1 MNKKAAA
8 IVGGVL
14 VLGLGLFGFT
24 KLNSGSKDQEP
35 QKEQTEQAQEV
46 EEKTVKVTDSNGE
59 TVELDKNPKR
69 VVVFDYGVADI
80 LNNLGIDAV
89 VGLPK
94 DGKMPEIL
102 SDYQDN
108 KYTNVGS
115 LKETNFEAVE
125 SLNPDLIIIG
135 GRQAEDID
143 SFKEIAPTVNLAVDG
158 QDYMNS
164 FKSVVT
170 DLGKLFD
177 KEDEAKKAIDEIEA
191 KIEKVNKTVKEK
203 GLTAS
208 VVMAN
213 EGNISVFSAK
223 SRYGLI
229 YNGLGFAEVD
239 KNIDDSTHG
248 QQVSFEYFLEN
259 KADYVFVVDRGAIT
273 GKGDSASKLFDNEV
287 MNKTEV
293 AKNGNIVYLNS
304 VIWYTMTGGIEST
317 NQMIDEIA
325 DAIK

>member
-8 IVGGVL
+8 IVGGIL
-14 VLGLGLFGFT
+14 VLGLGVFGFT
-24 KLNSGSKDQEP
+24 KLNSGSQNQQTQQE
-35 QKEQTEQAQEV
+35 QSAEQT
-46 EEKTVKVTDSNGE
+46 TVQVTDANGE
-59 TVELDKNPKR
+59 KAELKKNPKR

-80 LNNLGIDAV
+80 LKNLGVDAV

-94 DGKMPEIL
+94 NGKMPEIL
-102 SDYQDN
+102 SNYSDD

-115 LKETNFEAVE
+115 LKETDFEAVE

-164 FKSVVT
+164 FKTVVT

-213 EGNISVFSAK
+213 EGNISAFSAK

-259 KADYVFVVDRGAIT
+259 KSDYVFVVDRGAVT
-273 GKGDSASKLFDNEV
+273 GKGESAKALFDNEV

-325 DAIK
+325 DAVK

>member
-8 IVGGVL
+8 IVGGIL
-14 VLGLGLFGFT
+14 VLGLGVFGFT
-24 KLNSGSKDQEP
+24 KLNSGSQNQQTQQE
-35 QKEQTEQAQEV
+35 QSAEQT
-46 EEKTVKVTDSNGE
+46 TVQVTDANGE
-59 TVELDKNPKR
+59 KAELKKNPKR

-80 LNNLGIDAV
+80 LKNLGVDAV

-94 DGKMPEIL
+94 NGKMPEIL
-102 SDYQDN
+102 SNYSDD

-115 LKETNFEAVE
+115 LKETDFEAVE

-164 FKSVVT
+164 FKTVVT
-170 DLGKLFD
+170 DLGNLFD
-177 KEDEAKKAIDEIEA
+177 KQAIDEIEA
-191 KIEKVNKTVKEK
+191 KIAKVNKTVAEK

-213 EGNISVFSAK
+213 EGSISVFSAK

-229 YNGLGFAEVD
+229 YNGLGFTEVD

-259 KADYVFVVDRGAIT
+259 KSDYVFVVDRGAVT
-273 GKGDSASKLFDNEV
+273 GKGEAASKLFDNEV

>member
-8 IVGGVL
+8 IVGGIL
-14 VLGLGLFGFT
+14 VLGLGVFGFT
-24 KLNSGSKDQEP
+24 KLNSGSQNQQTQQE
-35 QKEQTEQAQEV
+35 QSAEQTTVQITDANG
-46 EEKTVKVTDSNGE
+46 EKTEVK
-59 TVELDKNPKR
+59 KNPKR

-80 LNNLGIDAV
+80 LKNLGVDAV
-89 VGLPK
+89 VGIPK
-94 DGKMPEIL
+94 NGKMPEIL
-102 SDYQDN
+102 SNYSDD

-115 LKETNFEAVE
+115 LKETDFEAVE

-143 SFKEIAPTVNLAVDG
+143 NFKEIAPTVNLEVDG

-164 FKSVVT
+164 FKTVVT
-170 DLGKLFD
+170 DLGNLFD
-177 KEDEAKKAIDEIEA
+177 KQDEAKKAIDEIEA
-191 KIEKVNKTVKEK
+191 KIAKVNKTVTEK

-213 EGNISVFSAK
+213 EGSISAFSAK

-259 KADYVFVVDRGAIT
+259 KSDYVFVVDRGAVT
-273 GKGDSASKLFDNEV
+273 GKGEAASKLFDNEV

-325 DAIK
+325 DAVK

>member
-8 IVGGVL
+8 IVGGIL
-14 VLGLGLFGFT
+14 VLGLGVFGFT
-24 KLNSGSKDQEP
+24 KLNSGSQNQQTQQE
-35 QKEQTEQAQEV
+35 QSAEQT
-46 EEKTVKVTDSNGE
+46 TVQITDANGE
-59 TVELDKNPKR
+59 KAELKKNPKR

-80 LNNLGIDAV
+80 LKNLGVDAV

-94 DGKMPEIL
+94 NGKMPEIL
-102 SDYQDN
+102 SNYSDD

-115 LKETNFEAVE
+115 LKETDFEAVE

-164 FKSVVT
+164 FKTVVT
-170 DLGKLFD
+170 DLGNLFD
-177 KEDEAKKAIDEIEA
+177 KQDEAKKAIDEIEA
-191 KIEKVNKTVKEK
+191 KIAKVNKTVTEK

-213 EGNISVFSAK
+213 EGSISAFSAK

-229 YNGLGFAEVD
+229 YNGLGFTEAD

-248 QQVSFEYFLEN
+248 QQVSFEYFLKN
-259 KADYVFVVDRGAIT
+259 KSDYVFVVDRGAVT
-273 GKGDSASKLFDNEV
+273 GKGEAASKLFDNEV

-325 DAIK
+325 DAVK

>member
-8 IVGGVL
+8 IVGGIL
-14 VLGLGLFGFT
+14 VLGLGVFGFT
-24 KLNSGSKDQEP
+24 KLNSGSQNQQTQQE
-35 QKEQTEQAQEV
+35 QSAEQT
-46 EEKTVKVTDSNGE
+46 TVQITDANGE
-59 TVELDKNPKR
+59 KAELKKNPKR

-80 LNNLGIDAV
+80 LKNLGVDAV

-94 DGKMPEIL
+94 NGKMPEIL
-102 SDYQDN
+102 SNYSDD

-115 LKETNFEAVE
+115 LKETDFEAVE

-164 FKSVVT
+164 FKTVVT

-213 EGNISVFSAK
+213 EGNISAFSAK

-259 KADYVFVVDRGAIT
+259 KSDYVFVVDRGAVT
-273 GKGDSASKLFDNEV
+273 GKGEAASKLFDNEV

-304 VIWYTMTGGIEST
+304 VIWYTMTGGIESA

>member
-8 IVGGVL
+8 IVGGIL
-14 VLGLGLFGFT
+14 VLGLGVFGFT
-24 KLNSGSKDQEP
+24 KLNSGSQNQQTQQE
-35 QKEQTEQAQEV
+35 QSAEQT
-46 EEKTVKVTDSNGE
+46 TVQITDANGE
-59 TVELDKNPKR
+59 KAELKKNPKR

-80 LNNLGIDAV
+80 LKNLGVDAV

-94 DGKMPEIL
+94 NGKMPEIL
-102 SDYQDN
+102 SNYSDD

-115 LKETNFEAVE
+115 LKETDFEAVE

-164 FKSVVT
+164 FKTVVT
-170 DLGKLFD
+170 DLGNLFD
-177 KEDEAKKAIDEIEA
+177 KQDEAKKAIDEIEA
-191 KIEKVNKTVKEK
+191 KIAKVNKTVAEK

-213 EGNISVFSAK
+213 EGSISVFSAK

-229 YNGLGFAEVD
+229 YNGLGFTEVD

-259 KADYVFVVDRGAIT
+259 KSDYVFVVDRGAVT
-273 GKGDSASKLFDNEV
+273 GKGEAASKLFDNEV

-293 AKNGNIVYLNS
+293 SKNGNIVYLNS

>member
-8 IVGGVL
+8 IVGGIL
-14 VLGLGLFGFT
+14 VLGLGVFGFT
-24 KLNSGSKDQEP
+24 KLNSGSQNQQTQQE
-35 QKEQTEQAQEV
+35 QSAEQT
-46 EEKTVKVTDSNGE
+46 TVQVTDANGE
-59 TVELDKNPKR
+59 KAELKKNPKR

-80 LNNLGIDAV
+80 LKNLGVDAV

-94 DGKMPEIL
+94 NGKMPEIL
-102 SDYQDN
+102 SNYSDD

-115 LKETNFEAVE
+115 LKETDFEAVE

-164 FKSVVT
+164 FKTVVT
-170 DLGKLFD
+170 DLGNLFD
-177 KEDEAKKAIDEIEA
+177 KQDEAKKAIDEIEA
-191 KIEKVNKTVKEK
+191 KIAKVNKTVAEK

-213 EGNISVFSAK
+213 EGSISVFSAK

-229 YNGLGFAEVD
+229 YNGLGFTEVD

-259 KADYVFVVDRGAIT
+259 KSDYVFVVDRGAVT
-273 GKGDSASKLFDNEV
+273 GKGESAKALFDNEV

>member
-8 IVGGVL
+8 IVGGIL
-14 VLGLGLFGFT
+14 VLGLGVFGFT
-24 KLNSGSKDQEP
+24 KLNSGSQNQQTQQE
-35 QKEQTEQAQEV
+35 QSAEQT
-46 EEKTVKVTDSNGE
+46 TVQITDANGE
-59 TVELDKNPKR
+59 KAELKKNPKR

-80 LNNLGIDAV
+80 LKNLGVDAV

-94 DGKMPEIL
+94 NGKMPEIL
-102 SDYQDN
+102 SNYSDD

-115 LKETNFEAVE
+115 LKETDFEAVE

-164 FKSVVT
+164 FKTVVT
-170 DLGKLFD
+170 DLGNLFD
-177 KEDEAKKAIDEIEA
+177 KQDEAKKAIDEIEA
-191 KIEKVNKTVKEK
+191 KIAKVNKTVTEK

-213 EGNISVFSAK
+213 EGSISAFSAK

-229 YNGLGFAEVD
+229 YNGLGFTEAD

-259 KADYVFVVDRGAIT
+259 KSDYVFVVDRGAVT
-273 GKGDSASKLFDNEV
+273 GKGESAKALFDNEV

-293 AKNGNIVYLNS
+293 AKNGNVVYLDS
-304 VIWYTMTGGIEST
+304 VVWYTMTGGIEST
-317 NQMIDEIA
+317 KVMIDEIA

>member
-8 IVGGVL
+8 IVGGIL
-14 VLGLGLFGFT
+14 VLGLGVFGFT
-24 KLNSGSKDQEP
+24 KLNSGSQNQQTQQE
-35 QKEQTEQAQEV
+35 QSAEQT
-46 EEKTVKVTDSNGE
+46 TVQITDANGE
-59 TVELDKNPKR
+59 KSELKKNPKR

-80 LNNLGIDAV
+80 LKNLGVDAV

-94 DGKMPEIL
+94 NGKMPEIL
-102 SDYQDN
+102 SNYSDD

-115 LKETNFEAVE
+115 LKETDFEAVE

-170 DLGKLFD
+170 DLGNLFD
-177 KEDEAKKAIDEIEA
+177 KQDEAKKAIDEIEA
-191 KIEKVNKTVKEK
+191 KIAKVNKTVTEK

-213 EGNISVFSAK
+213 EGNISAFSAK

>member
-8 IVGGVL
+8 IVGGIL
-14 VLGLGLFGFT
+14 VVGLGLFGFT
-24 KLNSGSKDQEP
+24 KLNSGSNSGSQDQTK
-35 QKEQTEQAQEV
+35 QEQNV
-46 EEKTVKVTDSNGE
+46 EETIVKVTDSNGE
-59 TVELDKNPKR
+59 AVELEKNPQR

-80 LNNLGIDAV
+80 LKNLGVDAV

-94 DGKMPEIL
+94 NGKMPEIL
-102 SDYQDN
+102 SNYSDD

-115 LKETNFEAVE
+115 LKETDFEAVE

-213 EGNISVFSAK
+213 EGNISAFSAK

-259 KADYVFVVDRGAIT
+259 KADYVFVVDRGAVT

-317 NQMIDEIA
+317 NKMIDEIA
-325 DAIK
+325 DALK

>member
-8 IVGGVL
+8 IVGGIL
-14 VLGLGLFGFT
+14 VLGLGVFGFT
-24 KLNSGSKDQEP
+24 KLNSGSQNQQTQQE
-35 QKEQTEQAQEV
+35 QSAEQT
-46 EEKTVKVTDSNGE
+46 TVQITDANGE
-59 TVELDKNPKR
+59 KAELKKNPKR

-80 LNNLGIDAV
+80 LKNLGVDAV

-94 DGKMPEIL
+94 NGKMPEIL
-102 SDYQDN
+102 SNYSDD

-115 LKETNFEAVE
+115 LKETDFEAVE

-164 FKSVVT
+164 FKTVVT
-170 DLGKLFD
+170 DLGNLFD
-177 KEDEAKKAIDEIEA
+177 KQDEAKKAIDEIEA
-191 KIEKVNKTVKEK
+191 KIAKVNKTVTEK

-213 EGNISVFSAK
+213 EGSISVFSAK

-229 YNGLGFAEVD
+229 YNGLGFTEVD

-259 KADYVFVVDRGAIT
+259 KSDYVFVVDRGAVT
-273 GKGDSASKLFDNEV
+273 GKGEAASKLFDNEV

-325 DAIK
+325 DAVK

>member
-8 IVGGVL
+8 IVGGIL
-14 VLGLGLFGFT
+14 VLGLGVFGFT
-24 KLNSGSKDQEP
+24 KLNSGSQNQQTQQE
-35 QKEQTEQAQEV
+35 QSAEQT
-46 EEKTVKVTDSNGE
+46 TVPITDANGE
-59 TVELDKNPKR
+59 KAELKKNPKR

-80 LNNLGIDAV
+80 LKNLGVDAV

-94 DGKMPEIL
+94 NGKMPEIL
-102 SDYQDN
+102 SNYSDD

-115 LKETNFEAVE
+115 LKETDFEAVE

-164 FKSVVT
+164 FKTVVT
-170 DLGKLFD
+170 DLGNLFD
-177 KEDEAKKAIDEIEA
+177 KQDEAKKAIDEIEA
-191 KIEKVNKTVKEK
+191 KIAKVNKTVTEK

-213 EGNISVFSAK
+213 EGSISVFSAK

-229 YNGLGFAEVD
+229 YNGLGFTEAD

-259 KADYVFVVDRGAIT
+259 KSDYVFVVDRGAVT
-273 GKGDSASKLFDNEV
+273 GKGEAASKLFDNEV

-325 DAIK
+325 DAVK

>member
-8 IVGGVL
+8 IVGGIL
-14 VLGLGLFGFT
+14 VLGLGVFGFT
-24 KLNSGSKDQEP
+24 KLNSGSQNQQTQQE
-35 QKEQTEQAQEV
+35 QSAEQTTVQITDANG
-46 EEKTVKVTDSNGE
+46 EKTEVK
-59 TVELDKNPKR
+59 KNPKR

-80 LNNLGIDAV
+80 LKNLGVDAV

-94 DGKMPEIL
+94 NGKMPEIL
-102 SDYQDN
+102 SNYSDD

-115 LKETNFEAVE
+115 LKETDFEAVE

-143 SFKEIAPTVNLAVDG
+143 NFKEIAPTVNLEVDG

-164 FKSVVT
+164 FKTVVT
-170 DLGKLFD
+170 DLGNLFD
-177 KEDEAKKAIDEIEA
+177 KQNEAKKAIDEIEA
-191 KIEKVNKTVKEK
+191 KIAKVNKTVTEK

-213 EGNISVFSAK
+213 EGSISTFSAK

-259 KADYVFVVDRGAIT
+259 KSDYVFVVDRGAVT
-273 GKGDSASKLFDNEV
+273 GKGEAASKLFDNEV

-325 DAIK
+325 DAVK

>member
-8 IVGGVL
+8 IVGGIL
-14 VLGLGLFGFT
+14 VLGLGVFGFT
-24 KLNSGSKDQEP
+24 KLNSGSQNQQTQQE
-35 QKEQTEQAQEV
+35 QSAEQT
-46 EEKTVKVTDSNGE
+46 TVQVTDANGE
-59 TVELDKNPKR
+59 KAELKKNPKR

-80 LNNLGIDAV
+80 LKNLGVDAV

-94 DGKMPEIL
+94 NGKMPEIL
-102 SDYQDN
+102 SNYSDD

-115 LKETNFEAVE
+115 LKETDFEAVE

-164 FKSVVT
+164 FKTVVT
-170 DLGKLFD
+170 DLGNLFD
-177 KEDEAKKAIDEIEA
+177 KQDEAKKAIDEIEA
-191 KIEKVNKTVKEK
+191 KIAKVNKTVAEK

-213 EGNISVFSAK
+213 EGSISVFSAK

-229 YNGLGFAEVD
+229 YNGLGFTEVD

-259 KADYVFVVDRGAIT
+259 KSDYVFVVDRGAVT
-273 GKGDSASKLFDNEV
+273 GKGEAASKLFDNEV

-293 AKNGNIVYLNS
+293 SKNGNIVYLNS

>member
-8 IVGGVL
+8 IVGGIL
-14 VLGLGLFGFT
+14 VLGLGVFGFT
-24 KLNSGSKDQEP
+24 KLNSGSQNQQTQQE
-35 QKEQTEQAQEV
+35 QSAEQT
-46 EEKTVKVTDSNGE
+46 TVQVTDANGE
-59 TVELDKNPKR
+59 KAELKKNPKR

-80 LNNLGIDAV
+80 LKNLGVDAV

-94 DGKMPEIL
+94 NGKMPEIL
-102 SDYQDN
+102 SNYSDD

-115 LKETNFEAVE
+115 LKETDFEAVE

-164 FKSVVT
+164 FKTVVT
-170 DLGKLFD
+170 DLGNLFD
-177 KEDEAKKAIDEIEA
+177 KQDEAKKAIDEIEA
-191 KIEKVNKTVKEK
+191 KIAKVNKTVTEK

-213 EGNISVFSAK
+213 EGSISTFSAK

-229 YNGLGFAEVD
+229 YNGLRFAEVD

-259 KADYVFVVDRGAIT
+259 KSDYVFVVDRGAVT
-273 GKGDSASKLFDNEV
+273 GKGEAASKLFDNEV

>member
-8 IVGGVL
+8 IVGGIL
-14 VLGLGLFGFT
+14 VLGLGVFGFT
-24 KLNSGSKDQEP
+24 KLNSGSQNQQTQQE
-35 QKEQTEQAQEV
+35 QSAEQT
-46 EEKTVKVTDSNGE
+46 TVQITDANGE
-59 TVELDKNPKR
+59 KSELKKNPKR

-80 LNNLGIDAV
+80 LKNLGVDAV

-94 DGKMPEIL
+94 NGKMPEIL
-102 SDYQDN
+102 SNYSDD

-115 LKETNFEAVE
+115 LKETDFEAVE

-164 FKSVVT
+164 FKTVVT
-170 DLGKLFD
+170 DLGNLFD
-177 KEDEAKKAIDEIEA
+177 KQDEAKKAIDEIEA

-213 EGNISVFSAK
+213 EGSISAFSAK

-259 KADYVFVVDRGAIT
+259 KSDYVFVVDRGAVT
-273 GKGDSASKLFDNEV
+273 GKGEAASKLFDNEV

>member
-8 IVGGVL
+8 IVGGIL
-14 VLGLGLFGFT
+14 VLGLGVFGFT
-24 KLNSGSKDQEP
+24 KLNSGSQNQQTQQE
-35 QKEQTEQAQEV
+35 QSAEQT
-46 EEKTVKVTDSNGE
+46 TVQITDANGE
-59 TVELDKNPKR
+59 KAELKKNPKR

-80 LNNLGIDAV
+80 LKNLGVDAV

-94 DGKMPEIL
+94 NGKMPQIL
-102 SDYQDN
+102 SNYSDD

-115 LKETNFEAVE
+115 LKETDFEAVE

-164 FKSVVT
+164 FKTVVT
-170 DLGKLFD
+170 DLGNLFD
-177 KEDEAKKAIDEIEA
+177 KQDEAKKAIDEIEA
-191 KIEKVNKTVKEK
+191 KIAKVNKTVTEK

-213 EGNISVFSAK
+213 EGSISAFSAK

-229 YNGLGFAEVD
+229 YNGLGFTEAD

-259 KADYVFVVDRGAIT
+259 KSDYVFVVDRGAVT
-273 GKGDSASKLFDNEV
+273 GKGEAASKLFDNEV

-293 AKNGNIVYLNS
+293 SKNGNIVYLNS

-325 DAIK
+325 DAVK

>member
-8 IVGGVL
+8 IVGGIL
-14 VLGLGLFGFT
+14 VLGLGVFGFT
-24 KLNSGSKDQEP
+24 KLNSGSQNQQTQQE
-35 QKEQTEQAQEV
+35 QSAEQT
-46 EEKTVKVTDSNGE
+46 TVQITDANGE
-59 TVELDKNPKR
+59 KSELKKNPKR

-80 LNNLGIDAV
+80 LKNLGVDAV

-94 DGKMPEIL
+94 NGKMPEIL
-102 SDYQDN
+102 SNYSDD

-115 LKETNFEAVE
+115 LKETDFEAVE

-164 FKSVVT
+164 FKTVVT
-170 DLGKLFD
+170 DLGNLFD
-177 KEDEAKKAIDEIEA
+177 KQDEAKKAIDEIEA
-191 KIEKVNKTVKEK
+191 KIAKVNKTVTEK

-213 EGNISVFSAK
+213 EGSISVFSAK

-229 YNGLGFAEVD
+229 YNGLGFTEAD

-259 KADYVFVVDRGAIT
+259 KSDYVFVVDRGAVT
-273 GKGDSASKLFDNEV
+273 GKGEAASKLFDNEV

>member
-8 IVGGVL
+8 IVGGIL
-14 VLGLGLFGFT
+14 VLGLGVFGFT
-24 KLNSGSKDQEP
+24 KLNSGSQNQQTQQE
-35 QKEQTEQAQEV
+35 QSAEQT
-46 EEKTVKVTDSNGE
+46 TVQITDANGE
-59 TVELDKNPKR
+59 KAELKKNPKR

-80 LNNLGIDAV
+80 LKNLGVDAV

-94 DGKMPEIL
+94 NGKMPEIL
-102 SDYQDN
+102 SNYSDD

-115 LKETNFEAVE
+115 LKETDFEAVE

-164 FKSVVT
+164 FKTVVT
-170 DLGKLFD
+170 DLGNLFD
-177 KEDEAKKAIDEIEA
+177 KQDEEIEA
-191 KIEKVNKTVKEK
+191 KIAKVNKTVTEK

-213 EGNISVFSAK
+213 EGSISVFSAK

-229 YNGLGFAEVD
+229 YNGLGFTEAD

-259 KADYVFVVDRGAIT
+259 KSDYVFVVDRGAVT
-273 GKGDSASKLFDNEV
+273 GKGEAASKLFDNEV

-325 DAIK
+325 DAVK

>member
-8 IVGGVL
+8 IVGGIL
-14 VLGLGLFGFT
+14 VLGLGVFGFT
-24 KLNSGSKDQEP
+24 KLNSGSQNQQTQQE
-35 QKEQTEQAQEV
+35 QSAEQT
-46 EEKTVKVTDSNGE
+46 TVQITDANGE
-59 TVELDKNPKR
+59 KAELKKNPKR

-80 LNNLGIDAV
+80 LKNLGVDAV

-94 DGKMPEIL
+94 NGKMPEIL
-102 SDYQDN
+102 SNYSDD

-115 LKETNFEAVE
+115 LKETDFEAVE

-213 EGNISVFSAK
+213 EGNISAFSAK

-229 YNGLGFAEVD
+229 YNGLGFTEAD

-259 KADYVFVVDRGAIT
+259 KSDYVFVVDRGAVT
-273 GKGDSASKLFDNEV
+273 GKGEAASKLFDNEV

-325 DAIK
+325 DAVK

>member
-8 IVGGVL
+8 IVCGIL
-14 VLGLGLFGFT
+14 VLGLGVFGFT
-24 KLNSGSKDQEP
+24 KLNSGSQNQQTQQE
-35 QKEQTEQAQEV
+35 QSAEQT
-46 EEKTVKVTDSNGE
+46 TVQITDANGE
-59 TVELDKNPKR
+59 KAELKKNPKR

-80 LNNLGIDAV
+80 LKNLGVDAV

-94 DGKMPEIL
+94 NGKMPEIL
-102 SDYQDN
+102 SNYSDD

-115 LKETNFEAVE
+115 LKETDFEAVE

-164 FKSVVT
+164 FKTVVT
-170 DLGKLFD
+170 DLGNLFD
-177 KEDEAKKAIDEIEA
+177 KQDEAKKAIDEIEA
-191 KIEKVNKTVKEK
+191 KIAKVNKTVTEK

-213 EGNISVFSAK
+213 EGSISTFSAK

-259 KADYVFVVDRGAIT
+259 KSDYVFVVDRGAVT
-273 GKGDSASKLFDNEV
+273 GKGEAASKLFDNEV

-325 DAIK
+325 DAVK

>member
-8 IVGGVL
+8 IVGGIL
-14 VLGLGLFGFT
+14 VLGLGVFGFT
-24 KLNSGSKDQEP
+24 KLNSGSQNQQTQQE
-35 QKEQTEQAQEV
+35 QSAEQT
-46 EEKTVKVTDSNGE
+46 TVPITDANGE
-59 TVELDKNPKR
+59 KAELKKNPKR

-80 LNNLGIDAV
+80 LKNLGVDAV

-94 DGKMPEIL
+94 NGKMPEIL
-102 SDYQDN
+102 SNYSDD

-115 LKETNFEAVE
+115 LKETDFEAVE

-164 FKSVVT
+164 FKTVVT

-213 EGNISVFSAK
+213 EGNISAFSAK

-259 KADYVFVVDRGAIT
+259 KSDYVFVVDRGAVT
-273 GKGDSASKLFDNEV
+273 GKGEAASKLFDNEV

-325 DAIK
+325 DAVK

>member
-8 IVGGVL
+8 IVGGIL
-14 VLGLGLFGFT
+14 VLGLGVFGFT
-24 KLNSGSKDQEP
+24 KLNSGSQNQQTQQE
-35 QKEQTEQAQEV
+35 QSAEQT
-46 EEKTVKVTDSNGE
+46 TVQITDANGE
-59 TVELDKNPKR
+59 KSELKKNPKR

-80 LNNLGIDAV
+80 LKNLGVDAV

-94 DGKMPEIL
+94 NGKMPEIL
-102 SDYQDN
+102 SNYSDD

-115 LKETNFEAVE
+115 LKETDFEAVE

-164 FKSVVT
+164 FKTVVT
-170 DLGKLFD
+170 DLGNLFD
-177 KEDEAKKAIDEIEA
+177 KQDEAKKAIDEIEA
-191 KIEKVNKTVKEK
+191 KIAKVNKTVAEK

-213 EGNISVFSAK
+213 EGSISVFSAK

-229 YNGLGFAEVD
+229 YNGLGFTEVD

-259 KADYVFVVDRGAIT
+259 KSDYVFVVDRGAVT
-273 GKGDSASKLFDNEV
+273 GKGEAASKLFDNEV

>member
-8 IVGGVL
+8 IVGGIL
-14 VLGLGLFGFT
+14 VLGLGVFGFT
-24 KLNSGSKDQEP
+24 KLNSGSQNQQTQQE
-35 QKEQTEQAQEV
+35 QSAEQT
-46 EEKTVKVTDSNGE
+46 TVQITDANGE
-59 TVELDKNPKR
+59 KAELKKNPKR

-80 LNNLGIDAV
+80 LKNLGVDAV

-94 DGKMPEIL
+94 NGKMPEIL
-102 SDYQDN
+102 SNYSDD

-115 LKETNFEAVE
+115 LKETDFEAVE

-164 FKSVVT
+164 FKTVVT
-170 DLGKLFD
+170 DLGNLFD
-177 KEDEAKKAIDEIEA
+177 KQDEAKKAIDEIEA
-191 KIEKVNKTVKEK
+191 KIAKVNKTVTEK

-213 EGNISVFSAK
+213 EGSISVFSAK

-229 YNGLGFAEVD
+229 YNGLGFTEAD

-259 KADYVFVVDRGAIT
+259 KSDYVFVVDRGAVT
-273 GKGDSASKLFDNEV
+273 GKGEAASKLFDNEV

>member
-8 IVGGVL
+8 IVGGIL
-14 VLGLGLFGFT
+14 VLGLGVFGFT
-24 KLNSGSKDQEP
+24 KLNSGSQNQQTQQE
-35 QKEQTEQAQEV
+35 QSAEQT
-46 EEKTVKVTDSNGE
+46 TVQVTDANGE
-59 TVELDKNPKR
+59 KAELKKNPKR

-80 LNNLGIDAV
+80 LKNLGVDAV

-94 DGKMPEIL
+94 NGKMPEIL
-102 SDYQDN
+102 SNYSDD

-115 LKETNFEAVE
+115 LKETDFEAVE

-164 FKSVVT
+164 FKTVVT
-170 DLGKLFD
+170 DLGNLFD
-177 KEDEAKKAIDEIEA
+177 KQDEAKKAIDEIEA
-191 KIEKVNKTVKEK
+191 KIAKVNKTVTEK

-213 EGNISVFSAK
+213 EGSISTFSAK

-229 YNGLGFAEVD
+229 YNGLGFTEAD

-259 KADYVFVVDRGAIT
+259 KSDYVFVVDRGAVT
-273 GKGDSASKLFDNEV
+273 GKGEAASKLFDNEV

-325 DAIK
+325 DAVK

>member
-8 IVGGVL
+8 IVGGIL
-14 VLGLGLFGFT
+14 VLGLGVFGFT
-24 KLNSGSKDQEP
+24 KLNSGSQNQQTQQE
-35 QKEQTEQAQEV
+35 QSAEQT
-46 EEKTVKVTDSNGE
+46 TVQITDANGE
-59 TVELDKNPKR
+59 KAELKKNPKR

-80 LNNLGIDAV
+80 LKNLGVDAV

-94 DGKMPEIL
+94 NGKMPEIL
-102 SDYQDN
+102 SNYSDD

-115 LKETNFEAVE
+115 LKETDFEAVE

-164 FKSVVT
+164 FKTVVT
-170 DLGKLFD
+170 DLGNLFD
-177 KEDEAKKAIDEIEA
+177 KQDEAKKAIDEIEA
-191 KIEKVNKTVKEK
+191 KIAKVNKTVTEK

-213 EGNISVFSAK
+213 EGSISVFSAK

-229 YNGLGFAEVD
+229 YNGLGFTEAD

-259 KADYVFVVDRGAIT
+259 KSDYVFVVDRGAVT
-273 GKGDSASKLFDNEV
+273 GKGEAASKLFDNEV

-293 AKNGNIVYLNS
+293 SKNGNIVYLNS

>member
-8 IVGGVL
+8 IVGGIL
-14 VLGLGLFGFT
+14 VLGLGGFGFT
-24 KLNSGSKDQEP
+24 KLNSGSQNQQTQQE
-35 QKEQTEQAQEV
+35 QSAEQT
-46 EEKTVKVTDSNGE
+46 TVQITDANGE
-59 TVELDKNPKR
+59 KAELKKNPKR

-80 LNNLGIDAV
+80 LKNLGVDAV

-94 DGKMPEIL
+94 NGKMPEIL
-102 SDYQDN
+102 SNYSDD

-115 LKETNFEAVE
+115 LKETDFEAVE

-164 FKSVVT
+164 FKTVVT
-170 DLGKLFD
+170 DLGNLFD
-177 KEDEAKKAIDEIEA
+177 KQDEAKKAIDEIEA
-191 KIEKVNKTVKEK
+191 KIAKVNKTVTEK

-213 EGNISVFSAK
+213 EGSISTFSAK

-259 KADYVFVVDRGAIT
+259 KSDYVFVVDRGAVT
-273 GKGDSASKLFDNEV
+273 GKGEAASKLFDNEV

-325 DAIK
+325 DAVK

>member
-8 IVGGVL
+8 IVGGIL
-14 VLGLGLFGFT
+14 VLGLGVFGFT
-24 KLNSGSKDQEP
+24 KLNSGSQNQQTQQE
-35 QKEQTEQAQEV
+35 QSAEQT
-46 EEKTVKVTDSNGE
+46 TVQVTDANSE
-59 TVELDKNPKR
+59 KAELKKNPKR

-80 LNNLGIDAV
+80 LKNLGVDAV

-94 DGKMPEIL
+94 NGKMPEIL
-102 SDYQDN
+102 SNYSDD

-115 LKETNFEAVE
+115 LKETDFEAVE

-164 FKSVVT
+164 FKTVVT
-170 DLGKLFD
+170 DLGNLFD
-177 KEDEAKKAIDEIEA
+177 KQDEAKKAIDEIEA
-191 KIEKVNKTVKEK
+191 KIAKVNKTVTEK

-213 EGNISVFSAK
+213 EGSISVFSAK

-229 YNGLGFAEVD
+229 YNGLGFTEAD

-259 KADYVFVVDRGAIT
+259 KSDYVFVVDRGAVT
-273 GKGDSASKLFDNEV
+273 GKGEAASKLFDNEV

-293 AKNGNIVYLNS
+293 SKNGNIVYLNS

-325 DAIK
+325 DAVK

>member
-8 IVGGVL
+8 IVGGIL
-14 VLGLGLFGFT
+14 VLGLGVFGFT
-24 KLNSGSKDQEP
+24 KLNSGSQNKQTQQE
-35 QKEQTEQAQEV
+35 QSAEQT
-46 EEKTVKVTDSNGE
+46 TVQITDANGE
-59 TVELDKNPKR
+59 KAELKKNPKR

-80 LNNLGIDAV
+80 LKNLGVDAV

-94 DGKMPEIL
+94 NGKMPEIL
-102 SDYQDN
+102 SNYSDD

-115 LKETNFEAVE
+115 LKETDFEAVE

-164 FKSVVT
+164 FKTVVT
-170 DLGKLFD
+170 DLGNLFD
-177 KEDEAKKAIDEIEA
+177 KQDEAKKAIDEIEA
-191 KIEKVNKTVKEK
+191 KIAKVNKTVTEK

-229 YNGLGFAEVD
+229 YNGLGFTEAD

-259 KADYVFVVDRGAIT
+259 KSDYVFVVDRGAVT
-273 GKGDSASKLFDNEV
+273 GKGEAASKLFDNEV

-293 AKNGNIVYLNS
+293 SKNGNIVYLNS

-325 DAIK
+325 DAVK

>member
-8 IVGGVL
+8 IVGGIL
-14 VLGLGLFGFT
+14 VLGLGVFGFT
-24 KLNSGSKDQEP
+24 KLNSGSQNQQTQQE
-35 QKEQTEQAQEV
+35 QSAEQT
-46 EEKTVKVTDSNGE
+46 TVQITDANGE
-59 TVELDKNPKR
+59 KSELKKNPKR

-80 LNNLGIDAV
+80 LKNLGVDAV

-94 DGKMPEIL
+94 NGKMPEIL
-102 SDYQDN
+102 SNYSDD

-115 LKETNFEAVE
+115 LKETDFEAVE

-164 FKSVVT
+164 FKTVVT
-170 DLGKLFD
+170 DLGNLFD
-177 KEDEAKKAIDEIEA
+177 KQDEAKKAIDEIEA
-191 KIEKVNKTVKEK
+191 KIAKVNKTVTEK

-213 EGNISVFSAK
+213 EGSISTFSAK

-229 YNGLGFAEVD
+229 YNGLGFTEAD

-259 KADYVFVVDRGAIT
+259 KSDYVFVVDRGAVT
-273 GKGDSASKLFDNEV
+273 GKGEAASKLFDNEV

>member
-8 IVGGVL
+8 IVGGIL
-14 VLGLGLFGFT
+14 VLGLGVFGFT
-24 KLNSGSKDQEP
+24 KLNSGSQNQQTQQE
-35 QKEQTEQAQEV
+35 QSAEQT
-46 EEKTVKVTDSNGE
+46 TVQITDANGE
-59 TVELDKNPKR
+59 KSELKKNPKR

-80 LNNLGIDAV
+80 LKNLGVDAV

-94 DGKMPEIL
+94 NGKMPEIL
-102 SDYQDN
+102 SNYSDD

-115 LKETNFEAVE
+115 LKETDFEAVE

-164 FKSVVT
+164 FKTVVT
-170 DLGKLFD
+170 DLGNLFD
-177 KEDEAKKAIDEIEA
+177 KQDEAKKAIDEIEA

-213 EGNISVFSAK
+213 EGNISAFSAK

-259 KADYVFVVDRGAIT
+259 KSDYVFVVDRGAVT
-273 GKGDSASKLFDNEV
+273 GKGEAASKLFDNEV

-293 AKNGNIVYLNS
+293 AKNGNLNS

>member
-8 IVGGVL
+8 IVGGIL
-14 VLGLGLFGFT
+14 VLGLGVFGFT
-24 KLNSGSKDQEP
+24 KLNSGSQNQQTQQE
-35 QKEQTEQAQEV
+35 QSAEQT
-46 EEKTVKVTDSNGE
+46 TVQITDANGE
-59 TVELDKNPKR
+59 KAELKKNPKR

-80 LNNLGIDAV
+80 LKNLGVDAV

-94 DGKMPEIL
+94 NGKMPEIL
-102 SDYQDN
+102 SNYSDD

-115 LKETNFEAVE
+115 LKETDFEAVE

-164 FKSVVT
+164 FKTVVT
-170 DLGKLFD
+170 DLGNLFD
-177 KEDEAKKAIDEIEA
+177 KQDEAKKAIDEIEA
-191 KIEKVNKTVKEK
+191 KISKVNKTVTEK

-213 EGNISVFSAK
+213 EGSISAFSAK

-229 YNGLGFAEVD
+229 YNGLGFTEAD

-259 KADYVFVVDRGAIT
+259 KSDYVFVVDRGAVT
-273 GKGDSASKLFDNEV
+273 GKGEAASKLFDNEV

-293 AKNGNIVYLNS
+293 SKNGNIVYLNS

-325 DAIK
+325 DAVK

>member
-8 IVGGVL
+8 IVGGIL
-14 VLGLGLFGFT
+14 VLGLGVFGFT
-24 KLNSGSKDQEP
+24 KLNSGSQNQQTQQE
-35 QKEQTEQAQEV
+35 QSAEQT
-46 EEKTVKVTDSNGE
+46 TVQVTDANGE
-59 TVELDKNPKR
+59 KAELKKNPKR

-80 LNNLGIDAV
+80 LKNLGVDAV

-94 DGKMPEIL
+94 NGKMPEIL
-102 SDYQDN
+102 SNYSDD

-115 LKETNFEAVE
+115 LKETDFEAVE

-164 FKSVVT
+164 FKTAVT
-170 DLGKLFD
+170 DLGNLFD
-177 KEDEAKKAIDEIEA
+177 KQDEAKKAIDEIEA
-191 KIEKVNKTVKEK
+191 KIAKVNKTVAEK

-213 EGNISVFSAK
+213 EGSISVFSAK

-229 YNGLGFAEVD
+229 YNGLGFTEVD

-259 KADYVFVVDRGAIT
+259 KSDYVFVVDRGAVT
-273 GKGDSASKLFDNEV
+273 GKGEAASKLFDNEV

>member
-8 IVGGVL
+8 IVGGIL
-14 VLGLGLFGFT
+14 VLGLGVFGFT
-24 KLNSGSKDQEP
+24 KLNSGSQNQQTQQE
-35 QKEQTEQAQEV
+35 QSAEQT
-46 EEKTVKVTDSNGE
+46 TVQITDANGE
-59 TVELDKNPKR
+59 KAELKKNPKR

-80 LNNLGIDAV
+80 LKNLGVDAV

-94 DGKMPEIL
+94 NGKMPEIL
-102 SDYQDN
+102 SNYSDD

-115 LKETNFEAVE
+115 LKETDFEAVE

-164 FKSVVT
+164 FKTVVT

-191 KIEKVNKTVKEK
+191 KIAKVNKTVTEK

-213 EGNISVFSAK
+213 EGNISAFSAK